1 MIKNNLKNLAY
12 LFYPKN
18 IDNMLDKEYYLKTY
32 EFKNLSNT
40 LNEFTNYLES
50 DFYTKIINE
59 IKSID
64 QFKNITD
71 TTVFNWED
79 RCISL
84 EIDFLQN
91 STLNKICIHI
101 SFLIPFYIIYVL
113 ENEIELNPYKWK
125 TIPTHNKEKENT
137 IFLEK
142 IKTLSLIIEKHTSF
156 NKFPMHLINEIIHDI
171 NFQDIEMGEFNFF
184 NAFFLNQ
191 NIVVR
196 YK

>member
-1 MIKNNLKNLAY
+1 
-12 LFYPKN
+12 
-18 IDNMLDKEYYLKTY
+18 MLDKEYYLKTY

-191 NIVVR
+191 N
-196 YK
+196 KL

>member
-32 EFKNLSNT
+32 EYKNLSNT

-64 QFKNITD
+64 QYKSITD

-137 IFLEK
+137 FFLEK
-142 IKTLSLIIEKHTSF
+142 IKTLSLIIEKHTNF

-191 NIVVR
+191 N
-196 YK
+196 KL